1 MEGVIQEHERR
12 YRVKEQEFE
21 KLKKKLAIAAEK
33 EAESMQRTKEILHVL
48 NTRDLSLIDQSF
60 TELGI
65 GASPA
70 KRPSSSS
77 SAAVAAA
84 VNNQSLNT
92 SHLSQKSSATSSS
105 ATNKRAS
112 VGGNGSTTTA
122 ATRLTKE
129 ERIEN
134 LTYALKAMES
144 DRRELLSRNL
154 ELELQV
160 KSLVHDINELQ
171 DAQDRSANVS
181 RSRFDDSLEADAA
194 ATGVATATTA
204 SSSSLSPTKRGTT
217 AAALTLPSSSSTSSP
232 HLRRGA
238 PHATTAVSSTVSLR
252 EQELLDQF
260 DDERRQFQQLIERLR
275 HRVEEL
281 QHKQEIQQALQQQ
294 QDHKL
299 QVLRQQIDESHQVI
313 ENHRLELD
321 VRPTMKQWTTAQ
333 REIHDLERKV
343 HDLIMMRGEAAEI
356 DSWRKHLSTS
366 ERIRIDKRNHE
377 LGLWM
382 MDSLPKQVMKET
394 LQQICRELDLS
405 ELSEIPTA
413 IQKMKAVV
421 RAVPRMERFIGK
433 VTAFVYDRT
442 VLLNDRLG
450 LTTPEVAVHESFEKT
465 LANLQR

>member
-1 MEGVIQEHERR
+1 
-12 YRVKEQEFE
+12 
-21 KLKKKLAIAAEK
+21 
-33 EAESMQRTKEILHVL
+33 
-48 NTRDLSLIDQSF
+48 
-60 TELGI
+60 
-65 GASPA
+65 
-70 KRPSSSS
+70 
-77 SAAVAAA
+77 
-84 VNNQSLNT
+84 
-92 SHLSQKSSATSSS
+92 
-105 ATNKRAS
+105 
-112 VGGNGSTTTA
+112 
-122 ATRLTKE
+122 LTKE

-160 KSLVHDINELQ
+160 KSLVQDINQLQ
-171 DAQDRSANVS
+171 DAQDRSASVS
-181 RSRFDDSLEADAA
+181 RSRIEDSLEADAA
-194 ATGVATATTA
+194 AVAA
-204 SSSSLSPTKRGTT
+204 SPSSSPTKRGTT
-217 AAALTLPSSSSTSSP
+217 GTASSSP
-232 HLRRGA
+232 PRHLRRGS

-260 DDERRQFQQLIERLR
+260 DEERHQFQQLIERLR

-299 QVLRQQIDESHQVI
+299 QVLRQQIEESHQVI

-321 VRPTMKQWTTAQ
+321 ARPTMKQWTTAQ

-356 DSWRKHLSTS
+356 DSWRKHVSTS

-377 LGLWM
+377 LGLWLL
-382 MDSLPKQVMKET
+382 DSLPKQVMKET

-413 IQKMKAVV
+413 LQKMKAVV

-450 LTTPEVAVHESFEKT
+450 LATPEVAVHESFEKT
-465 LANLQR
+465 LANLQRYVAPQSRSCFVCV